1 MFSAEHLGA
10 IENGKS
16 LRDAVYTVIRQAIL
30 VGELGPDERLMEIPL
45 AEQLGVSRTP
55 VREAIR
61 RLEKEQLVVI
71 IPKCGAKV
79 AKITGKHVEDAME
92 VRMALERIAV
102 KSAALKITK
111 ERAER
116 LYAINDAVRIA
127 LIDGKLGDITEYDR
141 KLHELIAEFSEN
153 GVLRTSIAMI
163 YEQTLRF
170 MMEYARQRTNAV
182 KMYEDHQKLIAAVAA
197 GDEKESVRILEE
209 HIMEESAKICEM
221 LDNN

>member
-116 LYAINDAVRIA
+116 LYTLNDAVRIA
-127 LIDGKLGDITEYDR
+127 LIDGKSGDITEYDR